1 VEAFFYEYISSRF
14 TEADCVA
21 ALMQRYQ
28 AMSSGNLGRSSVF
41 ELQEK

>member
-1 VEAFFYEYISSRF
+1 MRTYGFNTSGSRF

-28 AMSSGNLGRSSVF
+28 AMTADTGER
-41 ELQEK
+41 